1 MARSPFEGAI
11 SRRGFSWLR
20 DPSWVGPMVRNH
32 LLHILV
38 ILFLFIYPGLYSIVQ
53 PAGGESTF
61 GVLRL
66 LLPQESLM
74 FEILILGLFA
84 ISFDFISG
92 YTGYLSFG
100 HSLFF
105 GTGVMMVLGSRAGAF
120 EGLPL
125 LSVFGP
131 QTPLMLVLLGAV
143 AVSMVF
149 ALLIGGVSFRLTG
162 VYFAMITLGVAELA
176 RFVVL
181 GYIGGTGLQVTGG
194 DIDWI
199 LGLPLVGGVNLVPFR
214 GSQVILNDI
223 PVFGVLVGLLS
234 SLPVVGPYVPAEIQ
248 LIPLTSAYLA
258 VGVVVVLC
266 YFIMQRVINS
276 PFGRVML
283 AIRENEERA
292 SAIGI
297 DTYYYKNAAFAIS
310 AAFGTV
316 AGALQAAWAHQANAA
331 GAFGVLERAGP
342 ALIATIIGGIGTLAG
357 PLYGTMFDEN
367 LVEIFDR
374 DIKPF
379 LNDLVGADLLQSAEI
394 LGTNLNGII
403 DIWLTGHAQM
413 YTGTVFIVFILFVP
427 GGLLGTLRLYAGGKL
442 GERFGAALPS
452 LPGRG

>member
-1 MARSPFEGAI
+1 M
-11 SRRGFSWLR
+11 L
-20 DPSWVGPMVRNH
+20 RNH

-38 ILFLFIYPGLYSIVQ
+38 ILLLFIYPGIYSIVQ
-53 PAGGESTF
+53 PSGGGSTV

-74 FEILILGLFA
+74 FEVLILALFA

-105 GTGVMMVLGSRAGAF
+105 GTGVMMVLGARADAF
-120 EGLPL
+120 ANAGIPVLGF
-125 LSVFGP
+125 FGP
-131 QTPLMLVLLGAV
+131 QTPLMQVLLGAMV
-143 AVSMVF
+143 LAMLLAV
-149 ALLIGGVSFRLTG
+149 LIGGVSFRLTG

-176 RFVVL
+176 RFIVV
-181 GYIGGTGLQVTGG
+181 GYIGETGLQVTGG
-194 DIDWI
+194 DLDWI
-199 LGLPLVGGVNLVPFR
+199 IGLPGIGGVNLIPFR
-214 GSQVILNDI
+214 GSQVILNDVPI
-223 PVFGVLVGLLS
+223 LGTLVGIIS

-248 LIPLTSAYLA
+248 LIPLTSSYLA
-258 VGVVVVLC
+258 VGIVVVVS
-266 YFIMQRVINS
+266 YFIMQRILNS

-297 DTYYYKNAAFAIS
+297 NTYYYKNAAFAIS
-310 AAFGTV
+310 AAFGAL
-316 AGALQAAWAHQANAA
+316 AGVLQAAWAHQANAA
-331 GAFGVLERAGP
+331 TAFGVLERAGP

-357 PLYGTMFDEN
+357 PFYGTLFDEN
-367 LVEIFDR
+367 LVEVFDR

-379 LNDLVGADLLQSAEI
+379 LGDLVGAETLQSTE
-394 LGTNLNGII
+394 LFGTNLNGII
-403 DIWLTGHAQM
+403 DIWLTGQAQM

-442 GERFGAALPS
+442 SHRFGDLLAGLA
-452 LPGRG
+452 GRGRRTLGR